1 MGVTNVIIW
10 NFDEIILVV
19 LGFDLFIIKLSLH
32 VKVIPAFQVVA
43 QSYKSERNMF
53 HTLCRILLGIWCTS
67 ASFVLLLYL
76 HHLMVLGYDFL
87 KWWHKH
93 SYNIIT
99 ILLNKTKKSL
109 LSITK
114 DVYRLPCF
122 GDIVIDSRLRF
133 LRKFSTLPLYF
144 LHKASNCRITYKTW
158 ILTKISQ
165 WII

>member
-1 MGVTNVIIW
+1 MKFWRDNTSCALIW
-10 NFDEIILVV
+10 
-19 LGFDLFIIKLSLH
+19 FIHYQI
-32 VKVIPAFQVVA
+32 AFAYESNSSTQVVV
-43 QSYKSERNMF
+43 QSYKSEQNIC
-53 HTLCRILLGIWCTS
+53 TLCRILLGIWCTS

-99 ILLNKTKKSL
+99 ILLNKTKAL

-144 LHKASNCRITYKTW
+144 LHKASNCRITYKAW
-158 ILTKISQ
+158 RLTKISQ
-165 WII
+165 WMIYQ